1 MEASSITQAVVSTGY
16 YTGYYIRQL
25 NRADN
30 TDKSSETASPSSEH
44 AGLDPVTLSREGQ
57 ELSSRAGSSQPNRD
71 AEAQENEAAVQL
83 DQEEIRQL
91 QQLKRRDTEVR
102 THEQAHLSAAGRYAR
117 GGASYTLQKGP
128 DGVSYAIGGEV
139 GIDVG
144 KESTPE
150 ATLIKMQTIRRA
162 ALAPANPSAADRRIA
177 AQASVKEAQAR
188 QELLI
193 KMQEELLQA
202 DSVGQPGSSDSKRPS
217 LASSGE
223 KSEPSSSSA
232 VLNSAIAA
240 YRKVAIS

>member
-1 MEASSITQAVVSTGY
+1 MEASSITQPVVGTGY
-16 YTGYYIRQL
+16 YSSQL

-30 TDKSSETASPSSEH
+30 TGKSSATASPPSEH
-44 AGLDPVTLSREGQ
+44 AGLDPVTLSRARQ
-57 ELSSRAGSSQPNRD
+57 EQSSRAGSSQSNRD
-71 AEAQENEAAVQL
+71 AEADAGKNENGVRL
-83 DQEEIRQL
+83 DQQEIQQL
-91 QQLKRRDTEVR
+91 RQLKRRDTEVR

-117 GGASYTLQKGP
+117 GGASFTLQKGP

-150 ATLIKMQTIRRA
+150 ATLVKMQTIRRA

-193 KMQEELLQA
+193 TMQDELLQA
-202 DSVGQPGSSDSKRPS
+202 DSVEQPGIGDSGRPS

-223 KSEPSSSSA
+223 QSEPSSSSA
-232 VLNSAIAA
+232 TLKSVITA
-240 YRKVAIS
+240 YRKIAQS

>member
-1 MEASSITQAVVSTGY
+1 MEAYSITQPVVGTGY
-16 YTGYYIRQL
+16 YSSQL

-30 TDKSSETASPSSEH
+30 TGKSPEPAPPSAAY

-57 ELSSRAGSSQPNRD
+57 QQSSRAGSSQSNR
-71 AEAQENEAAVQL
+71 EADTGGNEDTVRL
-83 DQEEIRQL
+83 DQQEIKQL

-117 GGASYTLQKGP
+117 GGASFTLQKGP
-128 DGVSYAIGGEV
+128 DGVSYAVGGEV

-150 ATLIKMQTIRRA
+150 ATLVKMQTIRRA

-193 KMQEELLQA
+193 EMQEELLQA
-202 DSVGQPGSSDSKRPS
+202 DSVGQPGIGDSGRPS
-217 LASSGE
+217 LVSSGE
-223 KSEPSSSSA
+223 QSEPASSSA
-232 VLNSAIAA
+232 TLKSVIAA
-240 YRKVAIS
+240 YRKVAES